1 MSPELAQKWLTY
13 IHVYSKLLNLFIL
26 AAEYISWGV
35 EKGAKMTGN
44 LIKAGSEKL
53 RARLSPEDQPKAIDP
68 RVQKGIQYV
77 RVGSHAAVK
86 VSSYIGEFPHHCT
99 QIQSRPT

>member
-1 MSPELAQKWLTY
+1 MCF
-13 IHVYSKLLNLFIL
+13 FIYL

-35 EKGAKMTGN
+35 EKGAEKAGVLMKM
-44 LIKAGSEKL
+44 GSEKL
-53 RARLSPEDQPKAIDP
+53 RARLNPEENPKQVDP

-86 VSSYIGEFPHHCT
+86 VSSFIGKIKHSLYDNTPMQYSAIFYGC
-99 QIQSRPT
+99 